1 MMADRPDPEHPA
13 NDTLRACIA
22 QLAERFGV
30 PCGPRQFDSLALDL
44 EGRLPR
50 HQAEAAVELL
60 GLHCAAC
67 TPRVLPRGA
76 DDFPAIVLLAD
87 GAGCVVIHEL
97 RDRDAL
103 VWRPAT
109 NSAAW
114 EPFADIAGAF
124 GGWMATVH
132 GDATSL
138 REGAQPW
145 HASAR
150 RHWFWSEV
158 WKLRRRFGSVLVAS
172 VLINL
177 LALALPLF
185 SMNVYDRVIP
195 NRAQSTLWVLAI
207 GVMIAFGLDYALR
220 RARTG
225 VIDHLGRD
233 LDLKLSQKIFARILA
248 APLAERKGNTG
259 NLVARVSEYQIV
271 RDFFTST
278 TVVLVVDMAF
288 LVLFVVLIAYLA
300 GWLALVPLVAMA
312 VMAVLGLSLQKR
324 VEHSALEAQAD
335 HGLQQTLL
343 VESVTG
349 LETLKSV
356 AGEGVML
363 GRWRRLAEL
372 GARSQER
379 LRDVS
384 TTAIGA
390 AATCQQACSVMLVV
404 GGYYEFV
411 AGRITMG
418 AIIAI
423 VMLSSRSLAPAAQLA
438 FLLTRG
444 QQARQTLN
452 ALQTLWEGEDE
463 RRKGS
468 GTLTPSIRTGE
479 IRLENASFTY
489 PGAAQPAIDGIDLVI
504 RPGERVALI
513 GRVASGKSTL
523 GRLICGLYEPTGGA
537 MLIDGLDSRQYRPN
551 DIRAAFR
558 FVGQDAALFSGTI
571 KDNLSLGS
579 GEASEADMVAAL
591 EAAGA
596 EHFLARDEGGFDRMV
611 GEAGGRLSG
620 GQRSFLTIARALVRP
635 SRVLFLDEPSGAMD
649 SQSEKL
655 LVERLSRFLTP
666 EQTLV
671 ISTHRPALLSV
682 CDRIVVLDK
691 GRIIVDGPTQ
701 DVLSRTG
708 TEIGQ

>member
-1 MMADRPDPEHPA
+1 MADGPDIGTVTQ
-13 NDTLRACIA
+13 DSLRACIG
-22 QLAERFGV
+22 QLADRFGL
-30 PCGPRQFDSLALDL
+30 PFGPGQFDSLALDGG
-44 EGRLPR
+44 GRLPL
-50 HQAEAAVELL
+50 HQAEPALELVGLNCDVRRAARM
-60 GLHCAAC
+60 
-67 TPRVLPRGA
+67 PRRGEA
-76 DDFPAIVLLAD
+76 YPAIVLLTDDA
-87 GAGCVVIHEL
+87 CVVVHEV
-97 RDRDAL
+97 REGDAL
-103 VWRPAT
+103 VWRPERGT
-109 NSAAW
+109 AAW
-114 EPFADIAGAF
+114 EPIDDLDQSY
-124 GGWMATVH
+124 GGWITSVF
-132 GDATSL
+132 GDSTAI
-138 REGAQPW
+138 RDGAQPW
-145 HASAR
+145 QAAAQ
-150 RHWFWSEV
+150 RHWFWSEIY
-158 WKLRRRFGSVLVAS
+158 KLRNRFGSVLVAS
-172 VLINL
+172 VLINV

-207 GVMIAFGLDYALR
+207 GVFLAFALDYALR

-225 VIDHLGRD
+225 VIDHLGRE
-233 LDLKLSQKIFARILA
+233 LDLKLSQKIYAKILA
-248 APLAERKGNTG
+248 APLVERKGHTG
-259 NLVARVSEYQIV
+259 NLVARVSEYAIV

-278 TVVLVVDMAF
+278 TIVLVVDMAF

-312 VMAVLGLSLQKR
+312 IMATLGLRLQKR
-324 VEHSALEAQAD
+324 VERSALEAQAD

-343 VESVTG
+343 VESISG
-349 LETLKSV
+349 LETLKSI

-390 AATCQQACSVMLVV
+390 AATCQQACNVALIL
-404 GGYYEFV
+404 GGYYEFD
-411 AGRITMG
+411 AGHITMG

-452 ALQTLWEGEDE
+452 SLQTLWEGEDE

-468 GTLTPSIRTGE
+468 ASLTPSVRTGG
-479 IRLENASFTY
+479 IRLEGATFTY
-489 PGAAQPAIDGIDLVI
+489 PGAAQPALEGLDMVI
-504 RPGERVALI
+504 RPGERVAII

-523 GRLICGLYEPTGGA
+523 GRLLCGLHEPTGGA
-537 MLIDGLDSRQYRPN
+537 MMIDGLDSRQYRPG
-551 DIRAAFR
+551 DIRNAFR

-571 KDNLSLGS
+571 KDNLALGS
-579 GEASEADMVAAL
+579 ADADEAAMLAAL

-596 EHFLARDEGGFDRMV
+596 EQFLARDEGGFDRIV
-611 GEAGGRLSG
+611 GESGGRLSG

-635 SRVLFLDEPSGAMD
+635 SKLLFLDEPSGAMD

-666 EQTLV
+666 AQTLV
-671 ISTHRPALLSV
+671 ISTHRPALLAV

-691 GRIIVDGPTQ
+691 GRIVVDGPAK
-701 DVLSRTG
+701 DVLARAG